1 MNIQK
6 KILNSIAGWILKKI
20 PDERQTQANTKNE
33 GSRRAEIEIGDPW
46 DITATT
52 VKDSAAKVSA
62 NEVSS
67 KKELTE
73 CLDKAQRDISQEQD
87 GQQISSTEDKPQP
100 LEEGSTNSEAS
111 EAVLEKGH
119 KPYEAKTQTAED
131 NSIEQEISIRHGN
144 NCISQPAETNKDAT
158 LDKLKT
164 SPPISILGLS
174 EDLEARLIESEI
186 YHINDL
192 ERSSLDSIK
201 RLLEHDEDLVTE
213 LMASLLLKGYVIPTY
228 LEKTKDGTT
237 EINKDAD
244 RDSEL
249 VRVPSSVDTS
259 VTPEYRIPERIVES
273 RVSQWIPKG
282 VSIEIAGSL
291 VTCGLLYVG
300 TSLPTVAGDNDPC
313 LIDPSKETALA
324 ADYHE
329 RLMGYWPSYSRIS
342 AEARRAYINWLA
354 KGKKDPSADIGYVFL
369 YFYGLERRIIVDYQS
384 IPDGLS
390 EVDDIVTELNGLLS
404 IYGNRSNSFKNYA
417 TGLLDWIAIR
427 FTDDPIYMTLN
438 EDQLVDE
445 VRPQSI
451 RLALGQAARD
461 KVALPAIVALHWAR
475 KEATGPW
482 TKELANNPNEF
493 TANFKRLYR
502 DAYGDGP
509 IIPCSERDLKLVYNP
524 ASSSLRIRSVGE
536 QSIDPCD
543 ISDIEISKG
552 TRRQILSI
560 LNQSSSDSKFIRES
574 GTGESITPDLST
586 YTIALP
592 NTELS
597 KAPLKGIDTLI
608 EQARTG
614 PVVMSLESL
623 VNKLCLTPTDTKD
636 DFMLLS
642 DRLRKHSL
650 FILPDVMAGAAA
662 PGLIDNVVIYIAKP
676 LTQSSQQ
683 SPKFRAANMALQL
696 ASAVAVSDGKF
707 CDSEHKHLLGR
718 IRDWSH
724 LGTNQ
729 TIHLEAYLYYLR
741 ITPLKL
747 NAVKLNQ
754 IKKRIQLLDRASSR
768 SIAQFIASVVPAD
781 GKVLPDEMQML
792 EKIYKLLELDPS
804 LIYSD
809 LHEGAIFTSSPP
821 SIQVTETKKSSTD
834 GLELDTTKIAQLQKE
849 TDRGYELLASI
860 FSEEDNEEPTAEAAE
875 LINEM
880 ESSERTDKSLVLN
893 LDSGLSIFL
902 CRLMERP
909 SWPRSEVVALAS
921 ELGLMTDGALES
933 INEASYDRLDLPFA
947 EGDDPVEINPDAV
960 TRLRS

>member
-1 MNIQK
+1 MNMQK

-20 PDERQTQANTKNE
+20 PAEMPTQANQKN
-33 GSRRAEIEIGDPW
+33 GVPRRAEIEIGDPW
-46 DITATT
+46 DITASAL
-52 VKDSAAKVSA
+52 KDSGVKMPAI
-62 NEVSS
+62 EDSS
-67 KKELTE
+67 ERELAE
-73 CLDKAQRDISQEQD
+73 CVDKARRDIRKEQD
-87 GQQISSTEDKPQP
+87 GQLNSSSEDKSQP
-100 LEEGSTNSEAS
+100 LPEGAANSEAS
-111 EAVLEKGH
+111 EAVFEESH
-119 KPYEAKTQTAED
+119 KPYEAKSQTAED
-131 NSIEQEISIRHGN
+131 YSIEQEISIRHGDSSIN
-144 NCISQPAETNKDAT
+144 LLAETNKDAT
-158 LDKLKT
+158 PDNPKT
-164 SPPISILGLS
+164 SPPISILGLP
-174 EDLEARLIESEI
+174 EDLETRLIESEI

-192 ERSSLDSIK
+192 ERSSLDNIK

-228 LEKTKDGTT
+228 SEKPKDGIT

-244 RDSEL
+244 RDNEL

-282 VSIEIAGSL
+282 VPVEIAGSL

-300 TSLPTVAGDNDPC
+300 TSLPTVTGDNDPC
-313 LIDPSKETALA
+313 LIDPSKEVALA

-329 RLMGYWPSYSRIS
+329 RLMGYWPSYSKIS
-342 AEARRAYINWLA
+342 AEARRAYINWLT

-369 YFYGLERRIIVDYQS
+369 YFYGLERRIIVDYQLV
-384 IPDGLS
+384 PDGLT
-390 EVDDIVTELNGLLS
+390 EVDDIVTELNDLLR
-404 IYGNRSNSFKNYA
+404 IYGNRSNSFRNYA

-427 FTDDPIYMTLN
+427 FRDDPIYMTLR
-438 EDQLVDE
+438 EDQLLDE

-461 KVALPAIVALHWAR
+461 KVGLPAIVALHWAR
-475 KEATGPW
+475 KEATGSW

-502 DAYGDGP
+502 DAYGEGP
-509 IIPCSERDLKLVYNP
+509 IIPCSGRDLKLVYNS
-524 ASSSLRIRSVGE
+524 ASSSLRIRSVGG
-536 QSIDPCD
+536 QSIDTSG
-543 ISDIEISKG
+543 ISDIEIPKG
-552 TRRQILSI
+552 TRRQILRI

-574 GTGESITPDLST
+574 GTGEPITTDLST

-597 KAPLKGIDTLI
+597 KATLKGIDALI

-623 VNKLCLTPTDTKD
+623 IDKLCLTLTDTED
-636 DFMLLS
+636 DFKLLS
-642 DRLRKHSL
+642 ERLRKHSL
-650 FILPDVMAGAAA
+650 FILPDVLAGSAA

-683 SPKFRAANMALQL
+683 SRKFRAANMALQL

-707 CDSEHKHLLGR
+707 CDSEHKHLLGK
-718 IRDWSH
+718 IKDWSH

-747 NAVKLNQ
+747 NADRLNQ

-781 GKVLPDEMQML
+781 GRVLPDEMQML

-809 LHEGAIFTSSPP
+809 LHEGAIFTTSPS
-821 SIQVTETKKSSTD
+821 SIQVTEPKKSSSD
-834 GLELDTTKIAQLQKE
+834 ELELDTTKIARLQKE
-849 TDRGYELLASI
+849 TDHGYELLASI
-860 FSEEDNEEPTAEAAE
+860 FSDADNEEPAADVAE
-875 LINEM
+875 LINEI
-880 ESSERTDKSLVLN
+880 ESSERKDKNLVLG
-893 LDSGLSIFL
+893 LDGELSMFL
-902 CRLMERP
+902 SKLMERP

>member
-1 MNIQK
+1 MQK

-20 PDERQTQANTKNE
+20 PAERPTQANPKNG

-46 DITATT
+46 DITTSAL
-52 VKDSAAKVSA
+52 KDSGVKMPAI
-62 NEVSS
+62 EDSS
-67 KKELTE
+67 ERELAE
-73 CLDKAQRDISQEQD
+73 CVDKAQRDIRKKQD
-87 GQQISSTEDKPQP
+87 GQLDSSTEDKPQP
-100 LEEGSTNSEAS
+100 LPEGAANSEAS
-111 EAVLEKGH
+111 EAVFEESH

-131 NSIEQEISIRHGN
+131 YSIEQEISIRHGDSSIN
-144 NCISQPAETNKDAT
+144 QLAETYKDAT
-158 LDKLKT
+158 PDKPKT

-174 EDLEARLIESEI
+174 EDLETRLIESEI

-213 LMASLLLKGYVIPTY
+213 LMASLLLKGYVIPSY
-228 LEKTKDGTT
+228 FEKSKDGTT

-244 RDSEL
+244 RDNEL
-249 VRVPSSVDTS
+249 VRVPSSISTS
-259 VTPEYRIPERIVES
+259 ITPEYRIPERIVES

-282 VSIEIAGSL
+282 VPIEIAGSL

-313 LIDPSKETALA
+313 LIDPSKEVALA

-329 RLMGYWPSYSRIS
+329 RLMGYWPSYSMIS

-369 YFYGLERRIIVDYQS
+369 YFYGLERRIIVDYQL
-384 IPDGLS
+384 IPDGLT
-390 EVDDIVTELNGLLS
+390 EVDNIVAELNGLLS

-417 TGLLDWIAIR
+417 TGLFDWIAIR
-427 FTDDPIYMTLN
+427 FTDNPLYMTLS
-438 EDQLVDE
+438 EDQLLDE

-461 KVALPAIVALHWAR
+461 KVGLPAIVALHWAR
-475 KEATGPW
+475 KEATGSW

-502 DAYGDGP
+502 DAYGEGP
-509 IIPCSERDLKLVYNP
+509 IIPCSGRDLKLVYNP
-524 ASSSLRIRSVGE
+524 ASSGLRIRSVGG
-536 QSIDPCD
+536 QSIDTSG
-543 ISDIEISKG
+543 ISDIDIPKG

-560 LNQSSSDSKFIRES
+560 LNQSSSDSRFIRES
-574 GTGESITPDLST
+574 GTGEPITPDLST

-597 KAPLKGIDTLI
+597 KATLKGIDALI

-614 PVVMSLESL
+614 PVVTSLESL
-623 VNKLCLTPTDTKD
+623 INKLCLIPTDTKD
-636 DFMLLS
+636 DFKLLS
-642 DRLRKHSL
+642 ERLRKHSL
-650 FILPDVMAGAAA
+650 FILPDVLAGSTA
-662 PGLIDNVVIYIAKP
+662 PELIDNVVIYIAKP

-707 CDSEHKHLLGR
+707 CDSEHKHLLGK
-718 IRDWSH
+718 IRGWSH
-724 LGTNQ
+724 MGTNQ
-729 TIHLEAYLYYLR
+729 TIHLEAYLYHLR
-741 ITPLKL
+741 ITPIKL

-768 SIAQFIASVVPAD
+768 SIARFIASVVPAD
-781 GKVLPDEMQML
+781 GRVLPDEMQML

-809 LHEGAIFTSSPP
+809 LHESAIFTTSPS
-821 SIQVTETKKSSTD
+821 SIQVTEPKKSSSD
-834 GLELDTTKIAQLQKE
+834 ELELDTTKIAQLQKE
-849 TDRGYELLASI
+849 TDHGYELLASI
-860 FSEEDNEEPTAEAAE
+860 FSDEDNEEPTADVAD

-880 ESSERTDKSLVLN
+880 ESPERTDKNLVLG
-893 LDSGLSIFL
+893 LDSELSMFL
-902 CRLMERP
+902 TKLMERP